1 MQQFR
6 RNEAKR
12 ASMISQASSLVSSD
26 GTINVVTDSDDDG
39 GEDPA
44 TPSGPSPGGG
54 SALAASSRL
63 SPGSTPTDNGLVI
76 GPSPSGSPRRR
87 LDDSASA
94 AQPPPPQT
102 SKCSRSSYI
111 RGQPCG
117 VLQGPTSNLRGSRL
131 P

>member
-44 TPSGPSPGGG
+44 TPSPGGG

-87 LDDSASA
+87 LDDAASA
-94 AQPPPPQT
+94 AQPPPPPQT
-102 SKCSRSSYI
+102 SKCSCSSYI

-117 VLQGPTSNLRGSRL
+117 VLQGPTSNLRG
-131 P
+131 

>member
-26 GTINVVTDSDDDG
+26 GTINVVTDSDDDDD

-63 SPGSTPTDNGLVI
+63 SPGSTPTDNGLVL

-102 SKCSRSSYI
+102 SKCSCSSYI

-117 VLQGPTSNLRGSRL
+117 VLQGPTSNLRG
-131 P
+131 